1 MATNAEQKGRSG
13 DALWRRESR
22 TRHFRE
28 RAIKIVLAACAY
40 VSVLTTFG
48 IVFVLIF
55 ETIDFFQEV
64 SIIGFV
70 SAPPIQIYSW
80 VSQPQPAFQ
89 VAAAAGIVIL
99 MLVLLLTNSVAIYLR
114 NRYQRRA

>member
-48 IVFVLIF
+48 IDFVLIF

-64 SIIGFV
+64 SIIGFL

-80 VSQPQPAFQ
+80 VSQPQEGFQ
-89 VAAAAGIVIL
+89 SAAAAGIVVL
-99 MLVLLLTNSVAIYLR
+99 MVVLLLTNSVAIWLR
-114 NRYQRRA
+114 NRYERQG

>member
-1 MATNAEQKGRSG
+1 MAPGEPDK
-13 DALWRRESR
+13 
-22 TRHFRE
+22 HFRE

-55 ETIDFFQEV
+55 ETVDFFQEV
-64 SIIGFV
+64 SIIGFL
-70 SAPPIQIYSW
+70 SALPIQIYSW

-99 MLVLLLTNSVAIYLR
+99 MLVLLLTSSVTIYLR